1 MNFMSETGNR
11 RGRIAAVFDIDGTLL
26 PPPSLELRLVAH
38 LALHG
43 EMRFGAVGKWLR
55 SLVPQILRMWR
66 GGTELSARPRMLDE
80 NKTYLKGVRINAV
93 ERWIAR
99 EFAELEFF
107 SRALE
112 IVDWHRRRGH
122 AIVLISGTLAPL
134 ARAVGRLL
142 ASGEEIH
149 ICATDLE
156 CERERWTGRVDGDAI
171 CGPAKE
177 SALTR
182 LAAERHFDL
191 SRSYAYANSLKDR
204 WLLGAVGHAIAVNA
218 GSRLAQ
224 HARRRGWPLAD
235 WNDRACVPA
244 IRDDEQRQGTE
255 NNGRVFAEKVSW
267 K

>member
-1 MNFMSETGNR
+1 VNIMSETGNR

-43 EMRFGAVGKWLR
+43 EMRFGAVGKWIR
-55 SLVPQILRMWR
+55 SLAPQILRMWR
-66 GGTELSARPRMLDE
+66 GDAEFSARPRMLDE
-80 NKTYLKGVRINAV
+80 NKTYLRGVRVGTA
-93 ERWIAR
+93 EKWMAR

-142 ASGEEIH
+142 AGGEEIH

-156 CERERWTGRVDGDAI
+156 CEGDAWTGQVNGDAI

-177 SALTR
+177 EALKR
-182 LAAERHFDL
+182 LAAEHHFDL
-191 SRSYAYANSLKDR
+191 SRSYAYGDSLKDR

-218 GSRLAQ
+218 GPRLAQ
-224 HARRRGWPLAD
+224 YARRRGWPLVN
-235 WNDRACVPA
+235 WNDRVCVPVIHGGGQCISA
-244 IRDDEQRQGTE
+244 E
-255 NNGRVFAEKVSW
+255 NSGRIFEEKVSW